1 MRKREAAEGIAAVF
15 GAAGRRRSSLLAAAA
30 AAGGAGG
37 AKAGAAAPW
46 RVDVTVQS
54 RVVDVPV
61 LLKPGGK
68 K

>member
-30 AAGGAGG
+30 AGGVGG

-46 RVDVTVQS
+46 RVDVSVQS